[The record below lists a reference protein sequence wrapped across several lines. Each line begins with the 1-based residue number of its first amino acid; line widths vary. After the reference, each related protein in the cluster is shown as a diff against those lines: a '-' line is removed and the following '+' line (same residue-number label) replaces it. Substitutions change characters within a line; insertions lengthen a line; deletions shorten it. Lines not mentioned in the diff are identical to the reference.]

1 MTMPA
6 ISALNGFRRRAPM
19 NEPFSDTICF
29 TPIGRVSH
37 ESASVPRH
45 WSVSDLEGELVIDP
59 IYSQGLRSIQ
69 AGDRIVVLFHFHRS
83 AAFEPGLLIQRPA
96 HHRTEMG
103 VFSICSPRRP
113 NPIGMSLV
121 EVLYVR
127 GNILRV
133 RGLDMFDGT
142 PIIDLKP
149 FVTGDAENSPADRE
163 A

>member
-1 MTMPA
+1 MK
-6 ISALNGFRRRAPM
+6 
-19 NEPFSDTICF
+19 EPLSDTICF
-29 TPIGRVSH
+29 TPIGRVCH
-37 ESASVPRH
+37 EAPSVPRH

-59 IYSQGLRSIQ
+59 IYSQGLCSMQ

-83 AAFEPGLLIQRPA
+83 AAFEPGLLVQRPP

-113 NPIGMSLV
+113 NPIGMSVV
-121 EVLYVR
+121 EVLHVR
-127 GNILRV
+127 RNILRV

-149 FVTGDAENSPADRE
+149 LVAGDAENSQADRE
-163 A
+163 G